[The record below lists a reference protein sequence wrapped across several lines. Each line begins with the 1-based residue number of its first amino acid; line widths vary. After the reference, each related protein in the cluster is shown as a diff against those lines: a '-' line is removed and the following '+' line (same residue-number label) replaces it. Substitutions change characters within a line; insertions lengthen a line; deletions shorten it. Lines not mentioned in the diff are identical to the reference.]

1 MLASDFVADM
11 PNAAQELPEGIV
23 IRMRFNHRAAPA
35 ALFGPGSGHL
45 RLAYRSA
52 NLRKIAGG
60 YSIFRCRAAA
70 FIDSAAS
77 GAK

>member
-11 PNAAQELPEGIV
+11 LNAAQEHPEGIV
-23 IRMRFNHRAAPA
+23 IRMRSDHRAAPA
-35 ALFGPGSGHL
+35 ASFGLESGHL

-52 NLRKIAGG
+52 NLRKTAGG

-70 FIDSAAS
+70 FIDSAAA